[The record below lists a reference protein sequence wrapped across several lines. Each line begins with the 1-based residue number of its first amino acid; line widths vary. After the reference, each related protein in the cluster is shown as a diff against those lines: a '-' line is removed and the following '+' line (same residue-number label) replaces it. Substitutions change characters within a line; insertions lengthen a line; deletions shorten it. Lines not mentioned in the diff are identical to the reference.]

1 MVSEVTRAL
10 LESEKGE
17 CNYIFTE
24 RDGGP
29 ARSGIGDE
37 TIKAYYIE
45 KKNKNK
51 K

>member
-10 LESEKGE
+10 LESEKGD

-29 ARSGIGDE
+29 AKSGIGDE
-37 TIKAYYIE
+37 TIKAYYI
-45 KKNKNK
+45 
-51 K
+51 